1 MNDITITGTTEVSG
15 ITVPNI
21 AGGFGADKKSMLAQH
36 VAEIHAKPLFKVNE
50 AINNNRKR
58 FKDNVDVIDV
68 KAHQDFAIHLVDSAI
83 ITKNAINAA
92 NNIYLLS
99 ERGYAKLLKVFED
112 DLAWDKYDELLDGY
126 FQMREEQ
133 PKVEPKTQAELI
145 AAIAQHNV
153 EQEKERKV
161 LDGRV
166 SSLEDTMRI
175 DGSQEQKINRKGK
188 RKVIEALGGGKS
200 KAYQEISRKVFKHFW
215 GEFNRYFDIPRYG
228 ELPRIQYEEALHFI
242 EEWSP
247 NTSMRIEIR
256 ALNGQQHM
264 NLPEQD
270 GGSDD

>member
-1 MNDITITGTTEVSG
+1 MNNLTIKGTTEVCG

-21 AGGFGADKKSMLAQH
+21 AGGFGEDKRSMLANYI
-36 VAEIHAKPLFKVNE
+36 AEIHAKPLFKVNE

-68 KAHQDFAIHLVDSAI
+68 KAHPDSVI
-83 ITKNAINAA
+83 LLMDNGILTQNAINRAA
-92 NNIYLLS
+92 NIYLLS

-126 FQMREEQ
+126 FRMRDEVPTTHLEVLQ
-133 PKVEPKTQAELI
+133 STIGELV
-145 AAIAQHNV
+145 AQDKRIV
-153 EQEKERKV
+153 V

-166 SSLEDTMRI
+166 GSLEDTMRI
-175 DGSQEQKINRKGK
+175 DGSQEKRINRKGK
-188 RKVIEALGGGKS
+188 RKVMECLGGGKS
-200 KAYQEISRKVFKHFW
+200 KAYQEISRKVFSHFW
-215 GEFNRYFDIPRYG
+215 GEFNNYFEIPRYG
-228 ELPRIQYEEALHFI
+228 ELPRIRFDEALHFI

-247 NTSMRIEIR
+247 NTTMRLEIKTV
-256 ALNGQQHM
+256 NGQQHM

>member
-1 MNDITITGTTEVSG
+1 MNNIKIKGKTEVSG

-21 AGGFGADKKSMLAQH
+21 AGGFGEEKKSMLAKH
-36 VAEIHAKPLFKVNE
+36 IADIHEKDLRHVNE
-50 AINNNRKR
+50 SINKNWKR
-58 FKDNVDVIDV
+58 FKVGVDILDV
-68 KAHQDFAIHLVDSAI
+68 KEEQFVVDLVDSEI
-83 ITKNAINAA
+83 FTRNAINAA

-126 FQMREEQ
+126 FQMRDEQ
-133 PKVEPKTQAELI
+133 PKVQPQTQAEII
-145 AAIAQHNV
+145 AALAQYNV
-153 EQEKERKV
+153 VQEQQYKA

-166 SSLEDTMRI
+166 DSLEDTMRI
-175 DGSQEQKINRKGK
+175 DGSQEKKINRKGK
-188 RKVIEALGGGKS
+188 RKVMECLGGGKS
-200 KAYQEISRKVFKHFW
+200 KAYQEISKKVFSHFW

-228 ELPRIQYEEALHFI
+228 ELPRIQFEEALHFI

-256 ALNGQQHM
+256 TLNGQQHM